1 MSSGPTF
8 KFPLGSH
15 GEVLPVC
22 HSCWCLH
29 RGNVWIDQDRL
40 NASFFPVIWL
50 MFSNLLKVMFA
61 TGFEEQEATTKSPQN
76 KDVHFLG
83 GNQTQRNQY
92 SNSIVISVYSGG
104 PSPAH
109 QQWIPE
115 RFSSGSLHK
124 KNEQN
129 NFFTGIGGWG
139 NTPQVLFYKNPI
151 WANRP
156 TYSYF
161 GATSGWDRQKIFP
174 DYFKTIT

>member
-124 KNEQN
+124 KMNRTI
-129 NFFTGIGGWG
+129 FSLASVAGGIPLKFYSTKIPSGQIGQPIPILG
-139 NTPQVLFYKNPI
+139 HPQAEIAKK
-151 WANRP
+151 
-156 TYSYF
+156 S
-161 GATSGWDRQKIFP
+161 SQ
-174 DYFKTIT
+174 ITTLP